1 MSIEVGDVLEGKV
14 SGITKFGAFIDFE
27 GGASALLHISEIS
40 NDYVKNV
47 EDYLSVGDSL
57 KVKVLS
63 TDNGKISVSKRALEI
78 VEKKPKNL
86 PEEFVSKRETEE
98 LDMSFEDMMSRFLK
112 DSNEKITDINSRN
125 GKRRAGQKIKIEVII
140 QITNILP
147 ADAGFY
153 FIR

>member
-125 GKRRAGQKIKIEVII
+125 GKRRAGQKNK
-140 QITNILP
+140 NRS
-147 ADAGFY
+147 Y
-153 FIR
+153 NSNY

>member
-125 GKRRAGQKIKIEVII
+125 GKRRAGQK
-140 QITNILP
+140 
-147 ADAGFY
+147 
-153 FIR
+153 

>member
-1 MSIEVGDVLEGKV
+1 
-14 SGITKFGAFIDFE
+14 
-27 GGASALLHISEIS
+27 
-40 NDYVKNV
+40 
-47 EDYLSVGDSL
+47 
-57 KVKVLS
+57 
-63 TDNGKISVSKRALEI
+63 
-78 VEKKPKNL
+78 
-86 PEEFVSKRETEE
+86 
-98 LDMSFEDMMSRFLK
+98 MSFEDMMSRFLK

>member
-86 PEEFVSKRETEE
+86 PEEFVSK
-98 LDMSFEDMMSRFLK
+98 
-112 DSNEKITDINSRN
+112 EKLRS
-125 GKRRAGQKIKIEVII
+125 
-140 QITNILP
+140 
-147 ADAGFY
+147 
-153 FIR
+153 

>member
-125 GKRRAGQKIKIEVII
+125 GKRRADKK
-140 QITNILP
+140 
-147 ADAGFY
+147 
-153 FIR
+153 